1 VLICCVSLQ
10 WLDMAFAPVPR
21 CSPFIGPINKLVES
35 NSLTADFNPYFPVP
49 PCEHGGP
56 LQAVLAGD
64 FESVFLL
71 ARPEKIPRHN
81 IYEGKWLH
89 TEGPRRLARILAG
102 EEEIKFDPSILLEGY
117 SHNRG
122 TQRIGLNSHRD
133 PSLIDNTDKFQD
145 GLRRLINDEVQ
156 SSAE

>member
-1 VLICCVSLQ
+1 MFQLKDGNNFVLLQTDCIHCARMSWRLVLICCVSLQ

-102 EEEIKFDPSILLEGY
+102 EVSRAKWSI
-117 SHNRG
+117 
-122 TQRIGLNSHRD
+122 NSD
-133 PSLIDNTDKFQD
+133 F
-145 GLRRLINDEVQ
+145 
-156 SSAE
+156 